1 MSNEKIIALV
11 LNLIIPGLGTLIAGK
26 KKEGTIQIIMAGV
39 AFLLVFTIIGILIA
53 VPLGLGALIWSEI
66 TVAKM
71 DDSEFKKK

>member
-11 LNLIIPGLGTLIAGK
+11 LNFIIPGLGTIIAGK
-26 KKEGTIQIIMAGV
+26 KKEGTIQIIMAG
-39 AFLLVFTIIGILIA
+39 AALLLIITLIGALLGI
-53 VPLGLGALIWSEI
+53 PLALGALIWSEI